1 LGDKSLGLEV
11 NPLIISG
18 LFSAAQSLIEKFF
31 PDPEKKAAAQL
42 ELLKMQQS
50 GDLAQLA
57 AETDLAKL
65 QIQVNIEEAKS
76 VNWFV
81 AAWRPFIGWTCGFGL
96 AYASLIEPFARFVA
110 NVWFGYTGLFPVI
123 DTNLTMQI
131 LMGMLGLGAMRSV
144 EKIKGGEGN
153 R

>member
-1 LGDKSLGLEV
+1 V

-96 AYASLIEPFARFVA
+96 AYAALIEPFARFVA